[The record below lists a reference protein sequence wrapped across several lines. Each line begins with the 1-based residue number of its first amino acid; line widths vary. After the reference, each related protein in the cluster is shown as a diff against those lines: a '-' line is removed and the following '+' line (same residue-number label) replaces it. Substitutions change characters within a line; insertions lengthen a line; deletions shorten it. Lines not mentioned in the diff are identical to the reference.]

1 MPITKK
7 IEKSD
12 IAISNDKDEKNLIK
26 QLQKNIFEY
35 LWNLFQ
41 NNIYYFRLWINIYLT
56 INI

>member
-35 LWNLFQ
+35 LLNLF
-41 NNIYYFRLWINIYLT
+41 
-56 INI
+56 

>member
-1 MPITKK
+1 
-7 IEKSD
+7 
-12 IAISNDKDEKNLIK
+12 
-26 QLQKNIFEY
+26 LQKNIFEY